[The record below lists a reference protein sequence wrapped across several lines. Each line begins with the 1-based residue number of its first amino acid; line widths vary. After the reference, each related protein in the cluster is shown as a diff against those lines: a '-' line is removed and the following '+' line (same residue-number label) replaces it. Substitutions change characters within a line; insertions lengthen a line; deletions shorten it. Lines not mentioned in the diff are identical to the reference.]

1 MLEYVILNTDNW
13 NVNVPRFIFEG
24 IGFGV
29 SAASTVCG
37 YLCLCRCVASVAA
50 FYRRLEKEK

>member
-1 MLEYVILNTDNW
+1 MPVTLTF
-13 NVNVPRFIFEG
+13 RFIFEG

-29 SAASTVCG
+29 SAVSTLVG
-37 YLCLCRCVASVAA
+37 YLCLCRFLGSIAA